1 MERHEMLSARPYA
14 SAPPVHDAL
23 LSLAIANAGVP
34 ILIAD
39 ADDCVV
45 WANRAIGVFGGVPA
59 RMIVGEVSPSFGR
72 AAKYK
77 RAATLPST
85 SDFEP
90 PQIHRTRLS
99 GSGGDGSHFV
109 VEAVVTPMCDDK
121 GNVTH
126 FVTVL
131 HDVTQ
136 SAAAL
141 DEARSQA
148 SRDDL
153 TGVASRSHIAVMLHA
168 AFAAPQHPQ
177 QSLAVLFIDL
187 DGFKKINDSHGHLV
201 GDCLLRA
208 VAARL
213 AGAVRRS
220 DTVARFGGDEF
231 LVLLPAVSGI
241 KAARQIGRH
250 IVRQLS
256 QPFAIGPGHFRIS
269 ASVGLASCPDH
280 AQSADILLM
289 RADEAMYQAK
299 SRGGNQLAIST
310 RCSETTNRRHF
321 DLPPARETSCQGP
334 SDSGVAGS
342 TRDSRYE

>member
-1 MERHEMLSARPYA
+1 
-14 SAPPVHDAL
+14 
-23 LSLAIANAGVP
+23 LAIANAGVP

-45 WANRAIGVFGGVPA
+45 WANRAIGAFGGVPA

-77 RAATLPST
+77 HAAKFPAAG
-85 SDFEP
+85 DIEQ
-90 PQIHRTRLS
+90 PQIHRTSLS
-99 GSGGDGSHFV
+99 GSAGDGSHFV

-148 SRDDL
+148 SRDEL

-168 AFAAPQHPQ
+168 AFGAAQRSQ
-177 QSLAVLFIDL
+177 RSLAMLFIDL
-187 DGFKKINDSHGHLV
+187 DGFKEINDSHGHLV

-213 AGAVRRS
+213 AGVVRRS

-256 QPFAIGPGHFRIS
+256 QPFAIGPGLLRIS

-280 AQSADILLM
+280 AQSADLLLM

-299 SRGGNQLAIST
+299 ARGGNQLAMAT
-310 RCSETTNRRHF
+310 RCSETTTQRHF
-321 DLPPARETSCQGP
+321 DFPPTGETSCQGP
-334 SDSGVAGS
+334 YDSDVAGS
-342 TRDSRYE
+342 PRDSRYE